1 VDDKDVQAQF
11 RMRRRT
17 QPNPEVK
24 NEKPWVC
31 ECGECSYN
39 ACKCVF
45 KAALEAKDEPV
56 AWGASALSKPEYIAE
71 QKEKTS
77 QLRNMMDEF
86 VQTIPNFDQLQQIV
100 NNLERCLTR
109 DSKHEFLRVWIR
121 DWTEHK
127 LSKHTPPQRT
137 WVGLTNEDLEFLFPH
152 GKSVWLQETVKI
164 IEAKLKAKNS

>member
-1 VDDKDVQAQF
+1 MTKDEALRLALEALESTGENNGYHGVTQYFDETMVDQAI
-11 RMRRRT
+11 T
-17 QPNPEVK
+17 AVE
-24 NEKPWVC
+24 
-31 ECGECSYN
+31 
-39 ACKCVF
+39 
-45 KAALEAKDEPV
+45 AALEAKDEPV